1 MAKLP
6 EDVINEMYPETAAAA
21 PSPSSYAGD
30 AWIAEAEAADAQQPR
45 PDAIKTGSP
54 VTDQGQQPPANE
66 EGNQGEDELAK
77 LVTVPFGDFVRD
89 FKPLEWLIYGYV
101 QKNALEMLFGPSGS
115 GKSFVV
121 LDMALHIAV
130 KKMIED
136 ADQPEALSPRLD
148 AVRKWHGQSTHG
160 GRILY
165 VAGEGVT
172 GMKKRALAW
181 VQQYGFN
188 PDAINDYFRFSE
200 NPFHLDSDDDPPAMI
215 GEWNKLLRELEILRT
230 RLNFIPDLIIFDTLK
245 ANMYGEENSAKESG
259 AVIDRAQE
267 LVKGVHTDGHGTTV
281 LFVHHT
287 GWNPEAKTRGRGSS
301 AWRGAVDIDLSVGHG
316 VMLTTPSGAPVD
328 VMGTPGESREYL
340 KEHFAVID
348 CMKVKDDEQQPRL
361 FLKRKRVNLLDERG
375 FPIPGQ
381 EEGKLETTLIL
392 ETFNT
397 DEDTL
402 DKIHL
407 DGEEEKP
414 QRNSASTMSSKA
426 AKGDTKP
433 PAKEESSPED
443 LTPDDLALPGME
455 EALSSDSSGVKSFA
469 QLKKREQGGKR

>member
-6 EDVINEMYPETAAAA
+6 EDVINEMYPETATAA

-45 PDAIKTGSP
+45 PDGPSTAQPTAAH
-54 VTDQGQQPPANE
+54 GQQPPAK
-66 EGNQGEDELAK
+66 EGDQEADELSK
-77 LVTVPFGDFVRD
+77 ILTVSFGDFVRD

-136 ADQPEALSPRLD
+136 TEQPEALSPRLE

-160 GRILY
+160 GRVLY

-200 NPFHLDSDDDPPAMI
+200 NPFHLDSDDDPPAV

-328 VMGTPGESREYL
+328 VMGTPGESRKYL

-397 DEDTL
+397 DEDAF

-414 QRNSASTMSSKA
+414 QRDS
-426 AKGDTKP
+426 KP
-433 PAKEESSPED
+433 PAKEKAAEESGPED

>member
-6 EDVINEMYPETAAAA
+6 EDVINEMYPETATAA

-45 PDAIKTGSP
+45 PDGPSTAQPTAAH
-54 VTDQGQQPPANE
+54 GQQPPAK
-66 EGNQGEDELAK
+66 EGDQEADELSK
-77 LVTVPFGDFVRD
+77 ILTVSFGDFVRD

-130 KKMIED
+130 KNLIED
-136 ADQPEALSPRLD
+136 TDQPETLAPRLD
-148 AVRKWHGQSTHG
+148 AVRDWHGIPTRG

-200 NPFHLDSDDDPPAMI
+200 NPFHLDSDDDPPAV

-301 AWRGAVDIDLSVGHG
+301 AWRGAVDIDLSVSHG
-316 VMLTTPSGAPVD
+316 VISKTLDGRPIDIMDKTQKIIKT
-328 VMGTPGESREYL
+328 
-340 KEHFAVID
+340 HFAIID
-348 CMKVKDDEQQPRL
+348 NMKAKDEEQQTQL
-361 FLKRKRVNLLDERG
+361 FLKRKRVCLLDESG
-375 FPIPGQ
+375 LPIPSQIEGQ
-381 EEGKLETTLIL
+381 FETTLIL
-392 ETFNT
+392 ETY
-397 DEDTL
+397 
-402 DKIHL
+402 DKEANKEEIKAMHI
-407 DGEEEKP
+407 DGEEDQPPRKP
-414 QRNSASTMSSKA
+414 RKSEGDKKDTADSGSSS
-426 AKGDTKP
+426 
-433 PAKEESSPED
+433 PAKEED

-455 EALSSDSSGVKSFA
+455 EALSSASSGVKSFA
-469 QLKKREQGGKR
+469 QLKKKETRG

>member
-1 MAKLP
+1 MTDNNKAVP
-6 EDVINEMYPETAAAA
+6 A
-21 PSPSSYAGD
+21 PVPYAGD
-30 AWIAEAEAADAQQPR
+30 SWIEEAKAADAQQPN
-45 PDAIKTGSP
+45 AINTARP
-54 VTDQGQQPPANE
+54 VTDQATQQPPANE
-66 EGNQGEDELAK
+66 EGGELAK

-136 ADQPEALSPRLD
+136 TEQPEALSPRLE

-160 GRILY
+160 GRVLY

-200 NPFHLDSDDDPPAMI
+200 NPFHLDSDDDPPAV

-230 RLNFIPDLIIFDTLK
+230 HLNFIPDLIIFDTLK

-328 VMGTPGESREYL
+328 VMGTPGESRKYL

-361 FLKRKRVNLLDERG
+361 YLKRKRVNLLDEHG

-414 QRNSASTMSSKA
+414 QKDSASKKSSKA
-426 AKGDTKP
+426 AKGNSKP
-433 PAKEESSPED
+433 KAVPAKEKLEEKAPEELSPDEQAL
-443 LTPDDLALPGME
+443 LTLSETGFPAELP
-455 EALSSDSSGVKSFA
+455 K
-469 QLKKREQGGKR
+469 KKRR